1 MANHARTLVQ
11 HNKLDHIVEVIQGT
25 IETTELPEKVDII
38 ISEWMGYF
46 LLRESMLDSVL
57 LARDKFLKPDGALYP
72 SHARMYLAPMRT
84 SSAASRVNDFQNS
97 MYGWSEFL
105 REMKGYYQVDLDCL
119 SEAFRTE
126 QKEYYLNTSAW
137 GNVHPTQLL
146 GPGVAFKKYDLL
158 NVTLEQLKADLAADV
173 DLPMVDGGPI
183 DAFCGWFDV
192 DFQGSPEHPADEA
205 VRLTTGPDPTGS
217 THWGQ
222 QVFMMNP
229 SIDCAPGDT
238 LSCNVK
244 ITRQQVNHRLLEM
257 AMSVKVEGKSI
268 YAQESSGPRQLNWHI
283 D

>member
-1 MANHARTLVQ
+1 MLQ
-11 HNKLDHIVEVIQGT
+11 IVMLAKVLQLAAGWHCTVLQVLRHVHMDGT
-25 IETTELPEKVDII
+25 
-38 ISEWMGYF
+38 
-46 LLRESMLDSVL
+46 L
-57 LARDKFLKPDGALYP
+57 LALP
-72 SHARMYLAPMRT
+72 SHPLATLRVT
-84 SSAASRVNDFQNS
+84 QVAASLHLFRTCS
-97 MYGWSEFL
+97 APYTTCL
-105 REMKGYYQVDLDCL
+105 TLQVDLDCL